1 MRYVA
6 ILGIVCLGAASVIGG
21 CSDGDPGDP
30 GGAGGNGNA
39 SSSSSSGE
47 GGMGT
52 STSSSSSSGMGG
64 GMASS
69 SSSSS
74 GGGMLLNGCDMATA
88 KDETAN
94 AAVTIKFGV
103 GGFAY
108 DPPCIRVKKGTKV
121 TFEGAFTSHPLVG
134 GTTTAGMAPVPDPTS
149 PIQPTKSGTTATFT
163 MDTVGTFPYYCE
175 YHIPNMAGVVY
186 VE

>member
-21 CSDGDPGDP
+21 CSGGDPGDP

-52 STSSSSSSGMGG
+52 STSSSSSGMGG

-74 GGGMLLNGCDMATA
+74 GGGMLVNGCDMATA
-88 KDETAN
+88 KNETAN

-103 GGFAY
+103 AGFTY

-121 TFEGAFTSHPLVG
+121 TFEGAFLSHPLVG
-134 GTTTAGMAPVPDPTS
+134 GTTTAGMPPVPDPTS
-149 PIQPTKSGTTATFT
+149 PIQPTKSGTSATFT
-163 MDTVGTFPYYCE
+163 MDTVGIFPYYCE